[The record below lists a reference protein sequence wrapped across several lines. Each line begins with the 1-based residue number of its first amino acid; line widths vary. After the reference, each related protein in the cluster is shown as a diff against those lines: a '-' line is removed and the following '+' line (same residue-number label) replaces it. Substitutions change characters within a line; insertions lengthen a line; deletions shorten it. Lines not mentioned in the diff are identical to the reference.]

1 MLNIQCKIDSFSSTT
16 LTFQWEKEESSKQR
30 DIQSQ
35 YTDTVTVIRKEKKHD
50 AVTKNREGLLE
61 TGSPGKA
68 SVKIWCVNGVA

>member
-1 MLNIQCKIDSFSSTT
+1 MG
-16 LTFQWEKEESSKQR
+16 EGREYSKQR

-68 SVKIWCVNGVA
+68 SVKIWCVKGMA

>member
-1 MLNIQCKIDSFSSTT
+1 MKSGKTHKDKCCM
-16 LTFQWEKEESSKQR
+16 ESLHG
-30 DIQSQ
+30 
-35 YTDTVTVIRKEKKHD
+35 KEKKHD